1 MTKQKRSLIL
11 GAVRETAEGL
21 HKAGSLEQ
29 EVLQEINRLCEASP
43 QARWPSSKELGDDGE
58 KHTCDLLKARGY
70 DARLLQV
77 NARTYD
83 VEATKGSQRFLVSV
97 KVARDKQHVRLG
109 SRRSVLGLEAG
120 NFVFAYLPKVGSA
133 ISTLRDSPHTLLII
147 PANVARTDALSIHD
161 SYWIAKG
168 KDPNIFSVMV
178 KGYGSHHR
186 AMWPKWLKYSEAW
199 QSLPA

>member
-1 MTKQKRSLIL
+1 MTTKKSSIL
-11 GAVRETAEGL
+11 KAVDETATGL
-21 HKAGSLEQ
+21 HKAGVMDDVTMQAFHKEGAPTERSL
-29 EVLQEINRLCEASP
+29 R
-43 QARWPSSKELGDDGE
+43 PSQKELGDDGE
-58 KHTCDLLKARGY
+58 HHTCELLRSRGY

-83 VEATKGSQRFLVSV
+83 LHVQKGRQEFLVSV

-120 NFVFAYLPKVGSA
+120 NFVFAYLPKPGHS
-133 ISTLRDSPHTLLII
+133 IINLKDSPHTLLIL
-147 PANVARTDALSIHD
+147 PAEIAQVDALSIHD
-161 SYWIAKG
+161 PYWIERE

-186 AMWPKWLKYSEAW
+186 KMWPRWLEYTNAW
-199 QSLPA
+199 HLLSQ

>member
-1 MTKQKRSLIL
+1 MRKQKSSLIL
-11 GAVRETAEGL
+11 TAVRETAEDL
-21 HKAGSLEQ
+21 HKAGSLRLEA
-29 EVLQEINRLCEASP
+29 LGEISLLCDTPTRPA
-43 QARWPSSKELGDDGE
+43 WPSSKELGDDGE
-58 KHTCDLLKARGY
+58 RYTCDLLKARGF
-70 DARLLQV
+70 DARMLQI

-109 SRRSVLGLEAG
+109 SRRSVLGLETG
-120 NFVFAYLPKVGSA
+120 NFVFAYLPKMGSS

-147 PANVARTDALSIHD
+147 PAEVARTDALSIHD
-161 SYWIAKG
+161 PYWIAKG

-186 AMWPKWLKYSEAW
+186 AMWPQWLKYSEAW
-199 QSLPA
+199 QSLPE